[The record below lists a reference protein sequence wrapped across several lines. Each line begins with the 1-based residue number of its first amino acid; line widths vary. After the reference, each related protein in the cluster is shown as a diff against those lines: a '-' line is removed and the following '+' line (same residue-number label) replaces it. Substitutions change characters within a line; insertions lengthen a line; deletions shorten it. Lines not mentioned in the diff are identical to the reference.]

1 MKLFIYKILLFLKV
15 MFREFKAQKLRMA
28 LTILG
33 ITWGTIAIT
42 LLMAFSVGIERQM
55 TKANAGMGQ
64 GIIVMWPGQTTIPFQ
79 GLPQGRVLHFV
90 PDDMPLLKER
100 VAGIDKI
107 SGEYQRWGLT
117 FEYGKKQV
125 NKLVSGVYPD
135 FRDMRA
141 HFPQM
146 GGRFIDQVD
155 IDSKRRVI
163 FLGSKVADELFGET
177 DPVGKMIMVNGIPFD
192 VIGVMI
198 KKSQDSS
205 YHGSDEDYAVI
216 PATTFVALY
225 GDPYY
230 DNMVYSLKPNVDS
243 KAVRNDI
250 LRVLGGKYRFDP
262 KDTHALWFW
271 DMVEQAETQRKIFVG
286 INIFMWFIGGMTLVI
301 AGVGV
306 ANIMYVAIR
315 ERTREIGT
323 KMALGAKRGHLMFQ
337 FMTEA
342 MFISLVGG
350 FLGIVI
356 SMGVARAFWLIPM
369 KGAMAFMGKPLVN
382 MPVAIITVIT
392 LSLIGFLSG
401 YFPARKAASINPV
414 EALRYE

>member
-1 MKLFIYKILLFLKV
+1 MKLFLYKLLLFLKV

-55 TKANAGMGQ
+55 MKANAGMGQ
-64 GIIVMWPGQTTIPFQ
+64 GIIVIWPGQTTMAFH
-79 GLPQGRVLHFV
+79 GLPPGRRITFI
-90 PDDMPLLKER
+90 PEDMTLLKER
-100 VAGIDKI
+100 VPGIDKI
-107 SGEYQRWGLT
+107 SGEYERWGPTLA
-117 FEYGKKQV
+117 YGKKQV
-125 NKLVSGVYPD
+125 NKLISGVYPD
-135 FRDMRA
+135 FGEMRA
-141 HFPQM
+141 HYPQT

-155 IDSKRRVI
+155 FDSKRRVI
-163 FLGSKVADELFGET
+163 FLGNKVANELFGTEN
-177 DPVGKMIMVNGIPFD
+177 PVGKMITVQGISFM

-198 KKSQDSS
+198 HKSQDSS

-216 PATTFVALY
+216 PASTFVALF
-225 GDPYY
+225 GDPYF
-230 DNMVYSLKPNVDS
+230 DNMVYSLKPGVDS
-243 KAVRNDI
+243 KSVRNDFF
-250 LRVLGGKYRFDP
+250 RVLGGKYRFDP
-262 KDTHALWFW
+262 KDTHTLWFW
-271 DMVEQAETQRKIFVG
+271 DLVEQAETQRKIFVG

-306 ANIMYVAIR
+306 ANIMFVAIK

-323 KMALGAKRGHLMFQ
+323 KMALGAKRSHLMFQ

-342 MFISLVGG
+342 MFISLSGG
-350 FLGIVI
+350 LLGIIV

-382 MPVAIITVIT
+382 LPIAIVTVIT

-401 YFPARKAASINPV
+401 FFPARRAASINPV

>member
-1 MKLFIYKILLFLKV
+1 MKLFFYKIWLYLKV
-15 MFREFKAQKLRMA
+15 MFREFKSQKLRMA

-55 TKANAGMGQ
+55 KKANSGMGI
-64 GIIVMWPGQTTIPFQ
+64 GIIVLWPGQTTLPFQ
-79 GLPQGRVLHFV
+79 GLPQGRALHLA
-90 PDDMPLLKER
+90 PDDMSLMKER

-107 SGEYQRWGLT
+107 SGEYMRWGLT

-125 NKLVSGVYPD
+125 NKSLSGVYPD
-135 FRDMRA
+135 FKEMRV
-141 HFPQM
+141 HYPQL

-155 IDSKRRVI
+155 LDEKRRVI
-163 FLGSKVADELFGET
+163 FLGSKVADELFAAE
-177 DPVGKMIMVNGIPFD
+177 DPVGKLIMVNGIPFT

-198 KKSQDSS
+198 KKTQDSS
-205 YHGSDEDYAVI
+205 YHGPDADYAVI
-216 PATTFVALY
+216 PASTFVGLY
-225 GDPYY
+225 GDPYF
-230 DNMVYSLKPNVDS
+230 DNMVYSLKPGFDS
-243 KAVRNDI
+243 KTVRRDI
-250 LRVLGGKYRFDP
+250 FRVLGGKYRFDP

-271 DMVEQAETQRKIFVG
+271 DMIEQAETQRKIFVG

-323 KMALGAKRGHLMFQ
+323 KMALGSKRSNLMFQ
-337 FMTEA
+337 FMIEA
-342 MFISLVGG
+342 MFISLSGG
-350 FLGIVI
+350 LLGIMI

-369 KGAMAFMGKPLVN
+369 TGAMEFMGKPYVN
-382 MPVAIITVIT
+382 MPIAIVTVIT
-392 LSLIGFLSG
+392 LSIIGFLSG
-401 YFPARKAASINPV
+401 YFPARRAASINPV